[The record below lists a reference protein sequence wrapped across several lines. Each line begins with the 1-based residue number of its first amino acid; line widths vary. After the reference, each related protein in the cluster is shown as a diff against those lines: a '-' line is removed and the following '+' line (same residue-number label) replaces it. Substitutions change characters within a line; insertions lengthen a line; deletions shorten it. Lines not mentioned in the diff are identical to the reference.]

1 MSGLIGRKLGM
12 TSIYDQA
19 GNQIVCT
26 VIEAGQN
33 VVTQIR
39 TEEVDGYNAVQV
51 GFGEKKEKR
60 TTKALKG
67 HFAKAGTTPKR
78 KLVEF
83 RDYDLEVSLGQEISV
98 SDLFEQGERIDV
110 VGVSKGKGFQG
121 VVKRH
126 GFGGVGMQT
135 HGQHNRVRAPG
146 SIGQSSFPSRVFKGT
161 RMHGHKG
168 NDRVKVKNLQIVQI
182 LPEHNLILVKGAVP
196 GPKGAFLELHKK

>member
-12 TSIYDQA
+12 TSIFNSA
-19 GNQIVCT
+19 GNQVVCT
-26 VIEAGQN
+26 VIETGQN

-39 TEEVDGYNAVQV
+39 TDEVDGYSAVQI

-83 RDYDLEVSLGQEISV
+83 RGYDADVNLGQEVSA
-98 SDLFEQGERIDV
+98 SDLFTEGEKIDI
-110 VGVSKGKGFQG
+110 VGISKGKGFQG

-135 HGQHNRVRAPG
+135 HGQHNRGRAPG
-146 SIGQSSFPSRVFKGT
+146 SIGQSSYPSRVFKGT
-161 RMHGHKG
+161 RMHGRTG
-168 NDRVKVKNLQIVQI
+168 NERVKVKNLQIVQI

>member
-19 GNQIVCT
+19 GNQVVCT

-51 GFGEKKEKR
+51 GYGEKKEKR

>member
-39 TEEVDGYNAVQV
+39 TEEVDGYSAVQV
-51 GFGEKKEKR
+51 GYGEKKEKR

-161 RMHGHKG
+161 RMHGRKG

>member
-51 GFGEKKEKR
+51 GYGEKKEKR

-161 RMHGHKG
+161 RMHGRKG

>member
-1 MSGLIGRKLGM
+1 M

-39 TEEVDGYNAVQV
+39 TEEVDGYSAVQV
-51 GFGEKKEKR
+51 GYGEKKEKR

-161 RMHGHKG
+161 RMHGRKG

>member
-1 MSGLIGRKLGM
+1 M

-39 TEEVDGYNAVQV
+39 TEEVDGYSAVQV
-51 GFGEKKEKR
+51 GYGEKKEKR